1 SGGQGGAVEGGLAD
15 EHNVIVVFLDGD
27 TQCQRDTLPR
37 LLEPFA
43 DEHIGAVSGHAKVG
57 NLRTFIARCQALEY
71 TCGFNL
77 DRRAYNR
84 WDCITVVPGAISG
97 VRKDAIDEAGGLSL
111 ETLAEDTD
119 LTL

>member
-1 SGGQGGAVEGGLAD
+1 
-15 EHNVIVVFLDGD
+15 VVFLDAD

-43 DEHIGAVSGHAKVG
+43 DERIGAVSGHAKVG

-84 WDCITVVPGAISG
+84 WNCITVVPGAIKRHSEE
-97 VRKDAIDEAGGLSL
+97 RD
-111 ETLAEDTD
+111 
-119 LTL
+119 